1 MPGDERAHSR
11 RDYSPPVFPSLVQKP
26 VRAALV
32 VLLLAAIGAGVWLWK
47 KAGESTPV
55 TEESALRDFRE
66 EGGGAAAPGIPAAGV
81 YTYRQEGSERG
92 GAGPAHISRDLPG
105 EARYVV
111 TKAEGGYRA
120 QLSMSQEHIEGV
132 TVRVGE
138 AGSREIARRTKVTF
152 LGFGRDDRRALRPPP
167 LRLPATL
174 TAGRTW
180 GGSYTAGD
188 LPVTYRSR
196 VLRRD
201 AVEVDGRRWAV
212 WVVRS
217 ESRTGGVHPGE
228 RTDTWW
234 WSPRLALALRWE
246 IDMHIGGPASL
257 DTRATLDVVRT
268 TPAV

>member
-1 MPGDERAHSR
+1 M
-11 RDYSPPVFPSLVQKP
+11 FPSLIARP
-26 VRAALV
+26 VRAALI
-32 VLLLAAIGAGVWLWK
+32 VLLLAAIGAGIWLWQR
-47 KAGESTPV
+47 AGESTPV
-55 TEESALRDFRE
+55 SEQRALAEFRA

-81 YTYRQEGSERG
+81 YTYAQEGSERG
-92 GAGPAHISRDLPG
+92 GIGPAHISRGLPG

-111 TKAEGGYRA
+111 TEAAGGYRA

-132 TVRVGE
+132 TLKVG
-138 AGSREIARRTKVTF
+138 AGGSREVARRTKVTF

-167 LRLPATL
+167 LWLPARL
-174 TAGRTW
+174 TTGRTW
-180 GGSYTAGD
+180 SGSYTAGD

-217 ESRTGGVHPGE
+217 ESRTGGVHPGD

-234 WSPRLALALRWE
+234 WSPRLALPLRWDL
-246 IDMHIGGPASL
+246 DMRIGGPASL
-257 DTRATLDVVRT
+257 STRASLTLVRT
-268 TPAV
+268 NPAV

>member
-1 MPGDERAHSR
+1 
-11 RDYSPPVFPSLVQKP
+11 VFPSLIQKP
-26 VRAALV
+26 VRAALI
-32 VLLLAAIGAGVWLWK
+32 VLLLAAIGAGVWLWQR
-47 KAGESTPV
+47 AGESTPV
-55 TEESALRDFRE
+55 SEESALRDFRA
-66 EGGGAAAPGIPAAGV
+66 EGGAAAAPGIPAAGV
-81 YTYRQEGSERG
+81 YTYRQDGSEKG
-92 GAGPAHISRDLPG
+92 GVGPAHISRDLPE

-132 TVRVGE
+132 TVRVGA
-138 AGSREIARRTKVTF
+138 AGSREVARRTKVTF
-152 LGFGRDDRRALRPPP
+152 LGFGRDDRRVLRPAP
-167 LRLPATL
+167 LWLPRKLAV
-174 TAGRTW
+174 GRTW
-180 GGSYTAGD
+180 GGSYRAGD

-217 ESRTGGVHPGE
+217 ESTTGGVHPGD

-234 WSPRLALALRWE
+234 WSPRLALPLRWS

-257 DTRATLDVVRT
+257 DTRATLALAGTV
-268 TPAV
+268 PAV

>member
-1 MPGDERAHSR
+1 M
-11 RDYSPPVFPSLVQKP
+11 FPSLIRRP

-32 VLLLAAIGAGVWLWK
+32 VLLLAAAGAGIWLWQR
-47 KAGESTPV
+47 AGESTPV
-55 TEESALRDFRE
+55 SVQRALEEFRAD
-66 EGGGAAAPGIPAAGV
+66 GGGAAAPGIPAPGV
-81 YTYRQEGSERG
+81 YTYRQSGSERG
-92 GAGPAHISRDLPG
+92 GVGPAHISRGLPD

-111 TKAEGGYRA
+111 TAAAGGYAA
-120 QLSMSQEHIEGV
+120 QLSMSEEHIEGV
-132 TVRVGE
+132 TLKVG
-138 AGSREIARRTKVTF
+138 ATGSREVARRTKVTF

-167 LRLPATL
+167 LWLPARL

-180 GGSYTAGD
+180 SGTYTAGD

-217 ESRTGGVHPGE
+217 ESRTGGIHPGD
-228 RTDTWW
+228 RTETWW
-234 WSPRLALALRWE
+234 WSPRLALPLRWD
-246 IDMHIGGPASL
+246 IDMRIGGPATL
-257 DTRATLDVVRT
+257 ATRATLQLVTT